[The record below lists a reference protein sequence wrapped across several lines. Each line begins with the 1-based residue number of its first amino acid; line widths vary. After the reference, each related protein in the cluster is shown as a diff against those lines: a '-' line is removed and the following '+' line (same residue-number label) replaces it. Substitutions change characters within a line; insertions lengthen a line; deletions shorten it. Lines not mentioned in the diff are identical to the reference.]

1 MKVVANAQRKRWS
14 MEDQDMTLVGF
25 NQHVQ
30 AKKILKSD
38 IDSWR
43 WIDGTNFEGY
53 DLLIQIEMGV
63 FQENYDWT
71 GRQVVAWIFYF
82 FKYFIN
88 RLWPVKK

>member
-43 WIDGTNFEGY
+43 WIDGANFEG
-53 DLLIQIEMGV
+53 
-63 FQENYDWT
+63 
-71 GRQVVAWIFYF
+71 
-82 FKYFIN
+82 
-88 RLWPVKK
+88 